1 LKSKKRITFPL
12 FVAIFVLLTHIPAS
26 SATHTI
32 KVGSQCPK
40 INQVVNKNSKVFV
53 CKVSEK
59 KKVWK
64 LRAVKA
70 EKPKVIAPP
79 KPTVLPR
86 SNQDRPDQVSG
97 YQIKFVYV
105 VPKDGLDRQLDTNG
119 VLTEIIN
126 QGNDFLE
133 QEIGKRFQIDVWQN
147 AYDIEFFR
155 SELTQA
161 QMSTANL
168 LQLDLYREMKIADR
182 EFQNR
187 KNYSFLIEI
196 NSLANG
202 TACGYTNVSDFRNVV
217 AVGPQCSGRSGQF
230 ADNRVTA
237 WVHEAL
243 HNIGVSD
250 TDGDGC
256 EFVSHSACQAQVWR
270 IDPKREFYVG
280 ASTRSGGDILK
291 LRVWQDNANELEHEM
306 FCHVESEALTA
317 ICSIGYAQIGPPRYQ
332 WSGVDSSQLFEVV
345 SGALVLMGQG
355 TNTKKPWGNSAAY
368 FCGDGYTCPTFKL
381 KQTTPG
387 IKEYVWV
394 INGIVGDRFKINWR
408 N

>member
-1 LKSKKRITFPL
+1 MKSTTKLTTI
-12 FVAIFVLLTHIPAS
+12 IFLALALLLTHTPAIAAPAS
-26 SATHTI
+26 I
-32 KVGSQCPK
+32 KAGSPCLK
-40 INQVVNKNSKVFV
+40 INQVASKNGKVFV
-53 CKVSEK
+53 CKAIGK

-64 LRAVKA
+64 IRATKIK
-70 EKPKVIAPP
+70 EPKVVVPP
-79 KPTVLPR
+79 KVTVLPR

-97 YQIKFVYV
+97 YQIKFIYV

-119 VLTEIIN
+119 TLTEIIN
-126 QGNDFLE
+126 QGNDFL
-133 QEIGKRFQIDVWQN
+133 QREIGKKFQIDSWQDL
-147 AYDIEFFR
+147 YDIEFFR

-168 LQLDLYREMKIADR
+168 LQFDLYREMKIAER

-187 KNYSFLIEI
+187 KTYSFLVDI

-202 TACGYTNVSDFRNVV
+202 TACGYANVSDFRNVV
-217 AVGPQCSGRSGQF
+217 AVGLQCSGRSGQF

-256 EFVSHSACQAQVWR
+256 EFISHAICQAQVWR
-270 IDPKREFYVG
+270 IDPKREFYAG

-291 LRVWQDNANELEHEM
+291 LKVWQDNANDLEQEM
-306 FCHVESEALTA
+306 FCNVDSEDLTA
-317 ICSIGYAQIGPPRYQ
+317 NCSLGYAQIGPPRYQ
-332 WSGVDSSQLFEVV
+332 WNAINSAQLFEVV
-345 SGALVLMGQG
+345 SGALVIVGQG
-355 TNTKKPWGNSAAY
+355 TNTNKPWGNSAAY
-368 FCGDGYTCPTFKL
+368 TCSEGFTCPTVKL
-381 KQTTPG
+381 KETTSG
-387 IKEYVWV
+387 VKEYVWV
-394 INGIVGDRFKINWR
+394 INGSVGDRFRIYWR